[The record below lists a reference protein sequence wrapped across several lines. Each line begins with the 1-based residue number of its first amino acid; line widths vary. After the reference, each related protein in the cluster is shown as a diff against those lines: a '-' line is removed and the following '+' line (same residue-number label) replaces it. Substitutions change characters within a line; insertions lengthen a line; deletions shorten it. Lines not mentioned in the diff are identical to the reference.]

1 MKVKLS
7 YTVDLEKIPD
17 ELLMLFESIF
27 ITSRAFAHQA
37 ETIETLLAE
46 EDVETALALMNK
58 MRLTMV
64 DMDTRLA
71 DLSSIA
77 EGYLAYEKQ
86 GEQNESSNRR
96 PIMDPSGSD
105 ALQGTKQS
113 NGGEVQ

>member
-46 EDVETALALMNK
+46 EADRDWET
-58 MRLTMV
+58 
-64 DMDTRLA
+64 
-71 DLSSIA
+71 
-77 EGYLAYEKQ
+77 
-86 GEQNESSNRR
+86 
-96 PIMDPSGSD
+96 
-105 ALQGTKQS
+105 
-113 NGGEVQ
+113 